1 MMLPEILVERFAVR
15 SLEQRVEMHIA
26 TTFPGEVLS
35 ISLAQRID
43 ARFAALVANLAT
55 LVAAAIIKP
64 RPASSLDRHVLILL
78 LEHRN
83 TE

>member
-26 TTFPGEVLS
+26 TIFPGEVLS

-64 RPASSLDRHVLILL
+64 RPASSHDRHVLILL
-78 LEHRN
+78 LEHCN
-83 TE
+83 QE

>member
-1 MMLPEILVERFAVR
+1 MKRFAAR
-15 SLEQRVEMHIA
+15 SLEQRVQMHVSSKY
-26 TTFPGEVLS
+26 FGEVLS

-64 RPASSLDRHVLILL
+64 RPALSLDRHVLILL

-83 TE
+83 KE